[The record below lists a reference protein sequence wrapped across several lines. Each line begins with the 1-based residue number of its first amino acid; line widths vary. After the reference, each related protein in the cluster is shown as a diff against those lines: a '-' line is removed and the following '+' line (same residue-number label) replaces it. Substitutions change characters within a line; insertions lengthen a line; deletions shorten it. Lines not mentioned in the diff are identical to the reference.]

1 MSMKVEKVPSIF
13 VPFKNHYKQKQ
24 QKKKEEEEKKKK
36 LSEEDPSDSPG
47 KRFIGWA

>member
-13 VPFKNHYKQKQ
+13 VPFKDHYKQKQ

-36 LSEEDPSDSPG
+36 SLVDTSLNLPG
-47 KRFIGWA
+47 KRFIGWT